1 MITLTTPPTIAT
13 QLGATSSSSYAKM
26 RIMDITADPVAQSI
40 SAAIQFIDTAN
51 TNLPMLIGSLSIMTQ
66 GNSPSVEIAVP
77 DFAEMFNV
85 VPLTSAEQTTVQ
97 GWITA
102 LQNNIEAGLVSLALI
117 AGAQSGGI

>member
-1 MITLTTPPTIAT
+1 
-13 QLGATSSSSYAKM
+13 
-26 RIMDITADPVAQSI
+26 
-40 SAAIQFIDTAN
+40 
-51 TNLPMLIGSLSIMTQ
+51 
-66 GNSPSVEIAVP
+66 VEIAVP
-77 DFAEMFNV
+77 ALNLSNM

>member
-1 MITLTTPPTIAT
+1 MITLTTPLTIAT

-40 SAAIQFIDTAN
+40 SAAIQLIDTAN

-77 DFAEMFNV
+77 ALNLSNV

>member
-40 SAAIQFIDTAN
+40 SAAIQLIDTAN

-77 DFAEMFNV
+77 ALNLSNV

>member
-26 RIMDITADPVAQSI
+26 RIMDIIADPVTQAITASI
-40 SAAIQFIDTAN
+40 QLIDTAN

-77 DFAEMFNV
+77 ALNLSNV

-102 LQNNIEAGLVSLALI
+102 LQNNIEAGLVSLGLI
-117 AGAQSGGI
+117 AGTQSTGV